1 MQAIRLR
8 YEKGQ
13 FIPLDPLPTLE
24 EGQEGVFRIEEAPS
38 EKTITQVLQAL
49 NRSAG
54 AWSGPEGEMMEAAI
68 LESRQRWDEEWQ
80 QRLNS

>member
-13 FIPLDPLPTLE
+13 FVPLDPLPTLE
-24 EGQEGVFRIEEAPS
+24 EGQEGLLHLDTPAGENALEQI
-38 EKTITQVLQAL
+38 LQGL

-68 LESRQRWDEEWQ
+68 QESRQKWDEEWQ
-80 QRLNS
+80 HRLNS